1 MESRLLLP
9 SSRVSRPLP
18 LSSRESGSPTPRR
31 LPLPVFPFPTLMAS
45 SPLLPLPPLPPSSL
59 TSPTPPPLLPPPPP
73 GRPSS
78 PPSSSTPGTPSS
90 TVWTKLCLQRLY
102 LRFPIH
108 PASQTVLVPDLLTTP
123 SHFPLSK
130 KVVAAHM
137 S

>member
-1 MESRLLLP
+1 MESRLPLP

-18 LSSRESGSPTPRR
+18 LSSRESRSPTPR
-31 LPLPVFPFPTLMAS
+31 P
-45 SPLLPLPPLPPSSL
+45 SP
-59 TSPTPPPLLPPPPP
+59 PPPPP
-73 GRPSS
+73 GRPCS

-90 TVWTKLCLQRLY
+90 TVWTKLCLLRLY
-102 LRFPIH
+102 LHFPIH